1 MKAGRII
8 SGALSLCI
16 MGANFIGMNAG
27 ASDVAASGE
36 CGYDAEWTISKK
48 GDLKITGTGEMA
60 DYYYST
66 YGYNYID
73 GSISDVQW
81 VEAPPW
87 YEFREHIKTVTI
99 GDGITYV
106 GSGLFFDCDNLTAI
120 DLPDSVERIGT
131 SSFLSCDSL
140 EEVFLP
146 DSVERLEASAFA
158 CCISLKNVRFSNS
171 LNYIGASAF
180 ENTALSTVFLPE
192 SVVVIDHYAFNGV
205 RSLDRIII
213 PNPKCRMF
221 GSRYT
226 INDTLDISS
235 EYVPF
240 SGIMIG
246 YADSAAQVH
255 AEKYSAAFMQIEDF
269 SLGDANFD
277 GEVNALDA
285 SLVLMEYSG
294 TSTGKDSILCEYQK
308 NNADADCDVTV
319 NALDASYILRYY
331 SYTATGG
338 EGTFEEYMN

>member
-1 MKAGRII
+1 
-8 SGALSLCI
+8 
-16 MGANFIGMNAG
+16 MGTSFIGMDAG
-27 ASDVAASGE
+27 ASDIAASGE

-48 GDLKITGTGEMA
+48 GNLIITGTGEMT

-81 VEAPPW
+81 SEAPPW

-106 GSGLFFDCDNLTAI
+106 GSGSFFDCDNLTAI
-120 DLPDSVERIGT
+120 NLPEGIERLGT
-131 SSFLSCDSL
+131 SCFLSCDSL

-146 DSVERLEASAFA
+146 DSVERLEAGAFG
-158 CCISLKNVRFSNS
+158 CCTSLRSVKFSNS
-171 LNYIGASAF
+171 LNYIGNSAF

-192 SVVVIDHYAFNGV
+192 SVVVIDHYAFDGV

-213 PNPKCRMF
+213 PNPKCRIF

-226 INDTLDISS
+226 INDTLHISS
-235 EYVPF
+235 ELVSF
-240 SGIMIG
+240 SGTMIG
-246 YADSAAQVH
+246 YVDSAAQVH
-255 AEKYSAAFMQIEDF
+255 AEKYSAAFMPIEDF

-285 SLVLMEYSG
+285 SLVLTEYASA
-294 TSTGKDSILCEYQK
+294 STGNASAFYEYQK
-308 NNADADCDVTV
+308 FIADTDSDG
-319 NALDASYILRYY
+319 NINSLDASYILGYY
-331 SYTATGG
+331 AYTATGG
-338 EGTFEEYMN
+338 TETFEEYMN